1 MIGIPPLIGFFGKQ
15 MVISSSLLG
24 GYVGLVTVAIITS
37 VISGGYYLRLIKEV
51 VLRDREKGEQEAKL
65 ESTTSR
71 KTGGPINW
79 VISVT
84 TLITVLYG
92 VNPRL
97 VMVPISLMVTEVCP

>member
-1 MIGIPPLIGFFGKQ
+1 M
-15 MVISSSLLG
+15 
-24 GYVGLVTVAIITS
+24 GLVTVAIITS

-65 ESTTSR
+65 ESTLIK
-71 KTGGPINW
+71 KTDRRGTLQGGSINW

-97 VMVPISLMVTEVCP
+97 VMVPISLMVTEVWV